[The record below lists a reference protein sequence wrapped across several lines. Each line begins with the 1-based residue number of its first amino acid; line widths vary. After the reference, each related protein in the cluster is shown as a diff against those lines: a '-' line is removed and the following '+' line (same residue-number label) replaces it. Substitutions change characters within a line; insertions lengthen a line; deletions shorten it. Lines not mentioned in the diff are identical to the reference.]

1 MFAPLSILS
10 EYVEI
15 EDPQYVA
22 DKLSISGTE
31 TTLKRFGT
39 DIKNVKV
46 GEILSIQKLENL
58 NLCKVFLGDTTIDVI
73 TSASNVYV
81 GAKVPVAVKGA
92 SLGSKTIDT
101 KTFKGFESQGMLLSA
116 SELGLDDIEEGIL
129 ILDNNVEVGK
139 DVASLLDFGEY
150 VLECE
155 ITPNRGDLLSIVGIA
170 REISAITN
178 KTFNPN
184 IEKDLPEKIDIDISI
199 DTKGCYRYV
208 GSVVEDVSV
217 KSSTL
222 LLKKTLW
229 KMGLKTISNVV
240 DITNYVMMMLGQPLH
255 AFDKDKIGSK
265 IVIRQAKQKEKL
277 IALDK
282 KEYELDES
290 IMVIAND
297 KGPIALAGVIGGLDS
312 SISHDTKNILLESAL
327 FDPIFVRKASK
338 TLKLSTDASYRF
350 ERGIDIDMALKASFF
365 ALKLIEKE
373 AGGKVIGYNEVI
385 REALPV
391 KRFFLPMNDYIR
403 YTAINFEKEKIS
415 EIANKLGIPNK
426 PMRCGI
432 EFEAPSHRYYD
443 IDSSIDLIEEIV
455 RITDFN
461 TFETDPLTLLPKPN
475 DKKDYIYE
483 IKNKLVANGLKEVIN
498 LSFDKI
504 EDYEVLGLE
513 KPTIEIK
520 NSILPS
526 FRFLRRYLTPSMI
539 RLADQ
544 NVKKHIYDFAIFEIS
559 DIFKEDKEDSQS
571 THICILLRGHK
582 RIYPKTKW
590 NINHIKEIIKAINKD
605 IMFGFSNLSFLHPYQ
620 QGSLKFD
627 DKDIGFF
634 GVLKSD
640 ILQDTIICEF
650 EIPNK
655 AKYREIKEIS
665 KYPPIVRDISLI
677 MSIDFDVQKLIIL
690 IREFFGA
697 MLENVLVFDFYK
709 GEQIEEDKKSVGLR
723 LSLRALDRSL
733 EDEEVNVL
741 IEKMLE
747 RLKEEGIE
755 LRFA

>member
-1 MFAPLSILS
+1 MFAPLSILN

-15 EDPQYVA
+15 EDPQHVA

-58 NLCKVFLGDTTIDVI
+58 NLCKVFLGDTTVNII

-81 GAKVPVAVKGA
+81 GAKVPVAAKGA
-92 SLGSKTIDT
+92 TIGSKTIDI

-129 ILDNNVEVGK
+129 IFDNSVEVGE

-150 VLECE
+150 LLECE

-178 KTFNPN
+178 KPFNFS
-184 IEKDLPEKIDIDISI
+184 IEQDLPEKVDIDISI
-199 DTKGCYRYV
+199 DTQGCYRYV
-208 GSVVEDVSV
+208 GSIVEDVFV

-222 LLKKTLW
+222 WLKKSLW

-240 DITNYVMMMLGQPLH
+240 DITNYVMMVLGQPLH
-255 AFDKDKIGSK
+255 AFDKDKIGNK
-265 IVIRQAKQKEKL
+265 VVVRQAKQKEK
-277 IALDK
+277 IVALDK

-297 KGPIALAGVIGGLDS
+297 KEPIALAGVIGGLDS
-312 SISHDTKNILLESAL
+312 SISHYTKNILLESAL

-350 ERGIDIDMALKASFF
+350 ERGIDIDMALKASIF

-373 AGGKVIGYNEVI
+373 AGGKVVGYNEVV
-385 REALPV
+385 REKLPV
-391 KRFFLPMNDYIR
+391 KKFFLPMNDYVR
-403 YTAINFEKEKIS
+403 YTALNFEKEKIS
-415 EIANKLGIPNK
+415 EIANKLGIPHK

-443 IDSSIDLIEEIV
+443 IDSSVDLIEEIV

-461 TFETDPLTLLPKPN
+461 TFETEPLTLLPKPN
-475 DKKDYIYE
+475 DKRDYIYE

-504 EDYEVLGLE
+504 EDYEALGLE

-520 NSILPS
+520 NPILPS

-544 NVKKHIYDFAIFEIS
+544 NVKKHIYDFAVFEIS
-559 DIFKEDKEDSQS
+559 DIFKEDSQS

-582 RIYPKTKW
+582 RVYPKTKW
-590 NINHIKEIIKAINKD
+590 SINHIKEIVKAINKD
-605 IMFGFSNLSFLHPYQ
+605 IMFGFSSFSFLHPYQ
-620 QGSLKFD
+620 QGSLKFE

-634 GVLKSD
+634 GVLKSE
-640 ILQDTIICEF
+640 ILQDAIVCEF
-650 EIPNK
+650 EIPNR

-697 MLENVLVFDFYK
+697 MLENILVFDFYK

-741 IEKMLE
+741 IEKLLE
-747 RLKEEGIE
+747 RLKEEGVE

>member
-1 MFAPLSILS
+1 MFAPLSILN
-10 EYVEI
+10 EYVAI

-22 DKLSISGTE
+22 EKLSISGTE

-58 NLCKVFLGDTTIDVI
+58 NLCKVFLGDTTINVI
-73 TSASNVYV
+73 TSASNVHV
-81 GAKVPVAVKGA
+81 GAKVPVATKGA
-92 SLGSKTIDT
+92 TIGSKTIDI

-129 ILDNNVEVGK
+129 IFDNSVEVGK

-150 VLECE
+150 LLECE

-170 REISAITN
+170 REISAVTN
-178 KTFNPN
+178 KPFQFS
-184 IEKDLPEKIDIDISI
+184 IEQSLPEEIDIDISI

-208 GSVVEDVSV
+208 GSVVEDVFV

-222 LLKKTLW
+222 WLKKALW

-255 AFDKDKIGSK
+255 AFDKDKIGNK
-265 IVIRQAKQKEKL
+265 VVVRQAKQKEKL

-312 SISHDTKNILLESAL
+312 SISHGTKNILLESAL
-327 FDPIFVRKASK
+327 FDPIFVRKTSK
-338 TLKLSTDASYRF
+338 TLKVSTDASYRF
-350 ERGIDIDMALKASFF
+350 ERGIDIDMVLKASIF
-365 ALKLIEKE
+365 ALKLIKKE
-373 AGGKVIGYNEVI
+373 ADGKVVGYNEVI
-385 REALPV
+385 REKLPV
-391 KRFFLPMNDYIR
+391 KKFFLPMNDYIR

-415 EIANKLGIPNK
+415 EIANRLGIPHK

-432 EFEAPSHRYYD
+432 EFEAPPHRYYD

-475 DKKDYIYE
+475 DKRDYIYE

-504 EDYEVLGLE
+504 EDYEALGLE

-520 NSILPS
+520 NPILPS
-526 FRFLRRYLTPSMI
+526 FRFLRRYLAPSMI

-559 DIFKEDKEDSQS
+559 DIFKEDSQS
-571 THICILLRGHK
+571 THICILLRGQK

-590 NINHIKEIIKAINKD
+590 NINHIKEIVKAINKD
-605 IMFGFSNLSFLHPYQ
+605 IMFGFSSLPFLHPYQ

-634 GVLKSD
+634 GVLKND

-677 MSIDFDVQKLIIL
+677 MSIDFDIQKLIIL
-690 IREFFGA
+690 IREFFGV
-697 MLENVLVFDFYK
+697 MLENILVFDFYK

-741 IEKMLE
+741 IEKLLE
-747 RLKEEGIE
+747 RLKKEGVE

>member
-15 EDPQYVA
+15 EDAQYVA

-46 GEILSIQKLENL
+46 GEILSIQKPENF

-92 SLGSKTIDT
+92 TIDGKTIDT

-129 ILDNNVEVGK
+129 ILGNNVEVGK

-155 ITPNRGDLLSIVGIA
+155 ITPNRGDLLSIVGIS

-178 KTFNPN
+178 KPFNFN
-184 IEKDLPEKIDIDISI
+184 IEQGLPEKIDIDISI
-199 DTKGCYRYV
+199 ETQGCYRYI
-208 GSVVEDVSV
+208 GSIVEGLSV
-217 KSSTL
+217 KSSKL
-222 LLKKTLW
+222 WLKKALW

-255 AFDKDKIGSK
+255 AFDKDKIGDK
-265 IVIRQAKQKEKL
+265 IIIRQAKQKEKL
-277 IALDK
+277 TALDK

-312 SISHDTKNILLESAL
+312 SISYDTKNILLESAL

-350 ERGIDIDMALKASFF
+350 ERGVDIDMALKASVF

-373 AGGKVIGYNEVI
+373 AGGKVVGYNEVI
-385 REALPV
+385 RETLPV
-391 KRFFLPMNDYIR
+391 KKFFLPMNDYVR
-403 YTAINFEKEKIS
+403 YTALNFEKEKIS
-415 EIANKLGIPNK
+415 EIINKLGIPNK

-461 TFETDPLTLLPKPN
+461 SFEIEPLTLLPKPS
-475 DKKDYIYE
+475 DKKEYIYE
-483 IKNKLVANGLKEVIN
+483 IKNKLVATGLKEVIN

-504 EDYEVLGLE
+504 EDYEALGLE

-520 NSILPS
+520 NPILPS

-544 NVKKHIYDFAIFEIS
+544 NVKKHIYDFATFEIS
-559 DIFKEDKEDSQS
+559 NIFKEDSQPTS
-571 THICILLRGHK
+571 ICILLRGHK

-590 NINHIKEIIKAINKD
+590 NINHIKEIVKTINKD
-605 IMFGFSNLSFLHPYQ
+605 IMFGFSSLPFLHPYQ
-620 QGSLKFD
+620 QGSLTFD
-627 DKDIGFF
+627 NKDIGFF

-655 AKYREIKEIS
+655 AKYHDIKEIS

-690 IREFFGA
+690 IREFFGS

-709 GEQIEEDKKSVGLR
+709 GEQIEENKKSVGLR

-741 IEKMLE
+741 IEKLLGH
-747 RLKEEGIE
+747 LKEEGIE
-755 LRFA
+755 LRFV

>member
-15 EDPQYVA
+15 ENPQHVA

-58 NLCKVFLGDTTIDVI
+58 NLCKVFLGDTTINII
-73 TSASNVYV
+73 TSASNVYI

-92 SLGSKTIDT
+92 TIGSKTIDI
-101 KTFKGFESQGMLLSA
+101 KNFKGVESQGMLLSA

-129 ILDNNVEVGK
+129 IFDNSVEVGE

-178 KTFNPN
+178 KRFNFN
-184 IEKDLPEKIDIDISI
+184 IEQGLLEKIDIDISI
-199 DTKGCYRYV
+199 DTQGCYRYV
-208 GSVVEDVSV
+208 GSVVENVFV

-222 LLKKTLW
+222 WLKKALW

-240 DITNYVMMMLGQPLH
+240 DITNYVMMILGQPLH
-255 AFDKDKIGSK
+255 AFDKDKIGNK
-265 IVIRQAKQKEKL
+265 VVVRQAKQKEKL
-277 IALDK
+277 TALDK

-297 KGPIALAGVIGGLDS
+297 KEPIALAGVIGGLDS
-312 SISHDTKNILLESAL
+312 SISHSTKNILLESAL

-338 TLKLSTDASYRF
+338 TLKVSTDASYRF
-350 ERGIDIDMALKASFF
+350 ERGIDIDMALKASIF
-365 ALKLIEKE
+365 ALKLIEE
-373 AGGKVIGYNEVI
+373 ETGGKIVGYNEVV
-385 REALPV
+385 REKLPI
-391 KRFFLPMNDYIR
+391 KKFFLPMNDYVR
-403 YTAINFEKEKIS
+403 YTALNFEKEKIS
-415 EIANKLGIPNK
+415 EIANKLGIPHK

-461 TFETDPLTLLPKPN
+461 TFEADPLTLLPKPN
-475 DKKDYIYE
+475 DKRDYIFE
-483 IKNKLVANGLKEVIN
+483 LKSKLVANGLKEVIN

-504 EDYEVLGLE
+504 EDYEALGLE

-520 NSILPS
+520 NPILPS
-526 FRFLRRYLTPSMI
+526 FRFLRRYLAPSMI
-539 RLADQ
+539 RLAEQ

-559 DIFKEDKEDSQS
+559 DIFKEDSQS
-571 THICILLRGHK
+571 THICILLRGQK
-582 RIYPKTKW
+582 RVYPKTKW
-590 NINHIKEIIKAINKD
+590 NINHIKEIIKTINKD
-605 IMFGFSNLSFLHPYQ
+605 IMFGFSNLAFLHPYQ
-620 QGSLKFD
+620 QGSLKFEN
-627 DKDIGFF
+627 KDIGFF

-640 ILQDTIICEF
+640 ILQDAIICEF
-650 EIPNK
+650 EISNK
-655 AKYREIKEIS
+655 AKYHEIKEIS

-741 IEKMLE
+741 IEKLLE
-747 RLKEEGIE
+747 RLKEEGVE

>member
-15 EDPQYVA
+15 ENPQHVA

-58 NLCKVFLGDTTIDVI
+58 NLCKVFLGDTTINII
-73 TSASNVYV
+73 TSASNVYI

-92 SLGSKTIDT
+92 TIGSKTIDI
-101 KTFKGFESQGMLLSA
+101 KNFKGVESQGMLLSA

-129 ILDNNVEVGK
+129 IFDNSVEVGE

-178 KTFNPN
+178 KPFNFN
-184 IEKDLPEKIDIDISI
+184 IEQGLLEKIDIDISI
-199 DTKGCYRYV
+199 DTQGCYRYV
-208 GSVVEDVSV
+208 GSVVENVFV

-222 LLKKTLW
+222 WLKKALW

-240 DITNYVMMMLGQPLH
+240 DITNYVMMILGQPLH
-255 AFDKDKIGSK
+255 AFDKDKIGNK
-265 IVIRQAKQKEKL
+265 VVVRQAKQKEKL
-277 IALDK
+277 TALDK

-297 KGPIALAGVIGGLDS
+297 KEPIALAGVIGGLDS
-312 SISHDTKNILLESAL
+312 SISHSTKNILLESAL

-338 TLKLSTDASYRF
+338 TLKVSTDASYRF
-350 ERGIDIDMALKASFF
+350 ERGIDIDMALKASIF
-365 ALKLIEKE
+365 ALKLIEE
-373 AGGKVIGYNEVI
+373 ETGGKIVGYNEVV
-385 REALPV
+385 REKLPI
-391 KRFFLPMNDYIR
+391 KKFFLPMNDYVR
-403 YTAINFEKEKIS
+403 YTALNFEKEKIS
-415 EIANKLGIPNK
+415 EIANKLGIPHK

-461 TFETDPLTLLPKPN
+461 TFEADPLTLLPKPN
-475 DKKDYIYE
+475 DKRDYIFE
-483 IKNKLVANGLKEVIN
+483 LKSKLVANGLKEVIN

-504 EDYEVLGLE
+504 EDYEALGLE

-520 NSILPS
+520 NPILPS
-526 FRFLRRYLTPSMI
+526 FRFLRRYLAPSMI
-539 RLADQ
+539 RLAEQ

-559 DIFKEDKEDSQS
+559 DIFKEDSQS
-571 THICILLRGHK
+571 THICILLRGQK
-582 RIYPKTKW
+582 RVYPKTKW
-590 NINHIKEIIKAINKD
+590 NINHIKEIIKTINKD
-605 IMFGFSNLSFLHPYQ
+605 IMFGFSNLAFLHPYQ
-620 QGSLKFD
+620 QGSLKFEN
-627 DKDIGFF
+627 KDIGFF

-640 ILQDTIICEF
+640 ILQDAIICEF
-650 EIPNK
+650 EISNK
-655 AKYREIKEIS
+655 AKYHEIKEIS

-741 IEKMLE
+741 IEKLLE
-747 RLKEEGIE
+747 RLKEEGVE